1 MEAVGMD
8 TPSLRLTR
16 IMLALSVFLSGS
28 CVMILEFLAFRFLQR
43 HFGSSLDVWGA
54 VVAVCLAALALGY
67 WIGGVMADRIGTL
80 RALGACLVVGGATG
94 ALMEVIADACGRYLM
109 ERDIAVAWH
118 PHVAAAT
125 SSFLPILALGAVLP
139 QAIRLYARDLA
150 ALGRVAGAVAALS
163 TLGSIVGV
171 LATTMFLL
179 QHVGVRETL
188 YATSG
193 ALVMAGSAMVLL
205 RRRGLGAA
213 AVAGLLLVPPA
224 ASGQVIFENYSA
236 YHHILVE
243 DVKGYRLLRFDSAI
257 QSTMALGDP
266 QRGGFE
272 YTDFFH
278 VPMVFNPAARRVLF
292 LGLGGG
298 TGPKSFLRLYP
309 GVDVEVAEIDP
320 AVVDVARRYF
330 GVPESDRL
338 TTVLQ
343 DGRVHLQR
351 AKESYDII
359 VADAYASGPYG
370 AYIPYH
376 LATIEFFQLA
386 YRRLTNG
393 GCIVYNVVGASN
405 GRDVS
410 TLRDLRTTMARVFHA
425 TYTFQAA
432 SSLNSIVIGV
442 KLDPVEAIQGQWPDG
457 PWGRHP
463 LSAEELQ
470 AMVLKVREGGRP
482 TYEGLEKR
490 MTQLS
495 LIHGQPYRGRTLTDN
510 FAPVDLAPGR
520 RR

>member
-1 MEAVGMD
+1 MNAPPLVF
-8 TPSLRLTR
+8 RR
-16 IMLALSVFLSGS
+16 ILLALSVFLSGGG
-28 CVMILEFLAFRFLQR
+28 VMILEFLAFRFLQR

-67 WIGGVMADRIGTL
+67 WIGGVMADRLGTL
-80 RALGACLVVGGATG
+80 RTLGACFIGGGATG
-94 ALMEVIADACGRYLM
+94 ALMEVISDACGQWLM
-109 ERDIAVAWH
+109 ARDFAVAWH
-118 PHVAAAT
+118 PHLAAAT
-125 SSFLPILALGAVLP
+125 SSFLPILALGTVLP
-139 QAIRLYARDLA
+139 QAIRLYARDMA

-179 QHVGVRETL
+179 QHLGVRETL
-188 YATSG
+188 YATSAVLIATG
-193 ALVMAGSAMVLL
+193 VALILARRQRPGVAALVGVLL
-205 RRRGLGAA
+205 LAPSA
-213 AVAGLLLVPPA
+213 N
-224 ASGQVIFENYSA
+224 GQVIFENYSA

-257 QSTMALGDP
+257 QSTMSLEDP

-278 VPMVFNPAARRVLF
+278 VPMVFNPAAKRVLF

-309 GVDVEVAEIDP
+309 GVEVEVAEIDP

-338 TTVLQ
+338 TIVLQ

-351 AKESYDII
+351 AKESYDVI

-376 LATIEFFQLA
+376 LATLEFFQLV

-405 GRDVS
+405 GRDVR
-410 TLRDLRTTMARVFHA
+410 TLRDLRTTMARVFPA

-432 SSLNSIVIGV
+432 SSLNSVVVGI
-442 KLDPVEAIQGQWPDG
+442 KLDPVEPVQGQWPDG
-457 PWGRHP
+457 PWGRYP
-463 LSAEELQ
+463 LTAEELH
-470 AMVLKVREGGRP
+470 AMVLKMREIGKP
-482 TYEGLEKR
+482 TYEGLENR
-490 MTQLS
+490 ITQLS
-495 LIHGQPYRGRTLTDN
+495 QIHGQPYRGRTLTDN